1 MPFEVLAVDEPG
13 ALDDDRCLPKSLKSP
28 FEMPGKQCCCQR
40 EGRSSGRDGLFFD
53 AW

>member
-13 ALDDDRCLPKSLKSP
+13 ALDDDRCLLKSLKSP
-28 FEMPGKQCCCQR
+28 FEMLGKQCCFQR
-40 EGRSSGRDGLFFD
+40 EGRSSGRDGLFFA